1 MGPVDLRSDTVTL
14 PTREMRR
21 AMQNAPLGDDVLGE
35 DPEVNRLEQSAAELL
50 GKEAALLVPSGTF
63 GNQVSLFAHTQRGE
77 EVILSETSHIVEH
90 EAGAAS
96 ILASVQLRTVYPNRS
111 WVTWGEI
118 DSRIRKVPDIH
129 FPETGCIAVENALS
143 NGDVQPLSVMREI
156 HDNAAGWGIP
166 VHLDGARIFNAALA
180 LGCAPAEIA
189 AQAESVMFCL
199 SKGLAAPLGSVVAG
213 SWEFIARARKLRKI
227 MGGGMRQ
234 AGIIAA
240 PGFVALTK
248 MRDRLAEDHET
259 AQALAELLS
268 SCDELQVDIEKV
280 KINMVFCEVRAGST
294 GAASVSDQD
303 AAERFVR
310 LLGDH
315 GILTYPPENG
325 VIRFVTHYGITGRD
339 IRSIERTL
347 PKVMEELGKGRPG

>member
-1 MGPVDLRSDTVTL
+1 MGSVDLRSDTVTL

-63 GNQVSLFAHTQRGE
+63 GNQVSLFAHTQRGN

-90 EAGAAS
+90 EAGASS
-96 ILASVQLRTVYPNRS
+96 ILASVQLRTVYPKES
-111 WVTWGEI
+111 WLAWPEI
-118 DSRIRKVPDIH
+118 DSRIRKVSDIH

-156 HDNAAGWGIP
+156 HDNAADWGIP

-180 LGCAPAEIA
+180 LGCDPEEIA

-199 SKGLAAPLGSVVAG
+199 SKGLAAPVGSVVAG
-213 SWEFIARARKLRKI
+213 SEDFITRARKLRKI
-227 MGGGMRQ
+227 LGGGMRQ

-268 SCDELQVDIEKV
+268 CCDELRVDIEKV
-280 KINMVFCEVRAGST
+280 KINMVFCEVRAG
-294 GAASVSDQD
+294 GDKDED
-303 AAERFVR
+303 AADRFVS
-310 LLGDH
+310 LLREH
-315 GILTYPPENG
+315 GVLTYPPENG
-325 VIRFVTHYGITGRD
+325 VVRFVTHYGITHRD
-339 IRSIERTL
+339 IRQIGKIV
-347 PKVMEELGKGRPG
+347 PKVVRELREG